1 MMLQILRNS
10 NVGRKTL
17 FSSFFKVFDE
27 KSFIYLFLLNLISNC
42 SYSYTYHPLIAVS
55 LMICLS
61 ASLALLEMLLFKFL
75 NKIRPLGMLYLFL
88 VGAVYTIP

>member
-42 SYSYTYHPLIAVS
+42 SYSYTYHPPHRCIADDLLIS
-55 LMICLS
+55 FIG
-61 ASLALLEMLLFKFL
+61 F
-75 NKIRPLGMLYLFL
+75 
-88 VGAVYTIP
+88 VGNVVVQISK